1 MQPKKWVTGAAA
13 VSLALIATACTSGGG
28 TKSGGDTPSAGANTT
43 ASGQRAAG
51 QSASTKSGGSVTVAR
66 PLDVID
72 ISPDGSFLRSS
83 DSQIVNLI
91 ADGLYRIN
99 KDDKIEPALAASEP
113 TISADK
119 LSWTI
124 KLRSGITFSDGTPLS
139 SADVKF
145 SLDNAKKG
153 TQQGKLFKAITSIDA
168 PDPSTVVIHT
178 AAPNATLLWTLA
190 SFPAVILP
198 NNFEGKQAKDFYR
211 MPVGAGPFMIS
222 ERKPGTDLKLVRN
235 PKYYGTPAKLDSI
248 TFVPVADP
256 NTRVLKLRAGS
267 VDLIEDPPTQQVG
280 QLKGDSKFQVISLP
294 VGVMR
299 LGLNT
304 VKPPLNDVHFRRAV
318 SLALDR
324 DSMVKAVLGGGG
336 SKACAWISATF
347 LQGYQPAFG
356 CKYDVAAAKAEL
368 AQSATPTGA
377 SFSIVYDSAD
387 AQMPLTAQII
397 QSDLQKIGV
406 KVELNGTTNQLYK
419 AALAN
424 KTFQGRFSLFALAGD
439 PGLSVNNYIAT
450 GAESTSSNLLP
461 QITQEYQ
468 QSTSVFDDTARFKLY
483 DQIMDQ
489 IAENGDAV
497 ALYSPDKLWAAS
509 SKVVGA
515 SILPTNKLDFADIS
529 LTK

>member
-1 MQPKKWVTGAAA
+1 MQHRKWVTGAAA
-13 VSLALIATACTSGGG
+13 VSVALITTACTS
-28 TKSGGDTPSAGANTT
+28 SGGKAGNQTTPTTGGASSA
-43 ASGQRAAG
+43 AA
-51 QSASTKSGGSVTVAR
+51 QSASGSSAAPQGGGDITVAR

-99 KDDKIEPALAASEP
+99 KDDKIEPAIAAGMP
-113 TISADK
+113 TVSADQ

-124 KLRSGITFSDGTPLS
+124 KLRPGVTFSDGTPLT

-145 SLDNAKKG
+145 SLDNAKSGK
-153 TQQGKLFKAITSIDA
+153 QQGKLFQSITSIDA
-168 PDPSTVVIHT
+168 PDATTVVIHT
-178 AAPNATLLWTLA
+178 AAKNATLLWTLA
-190 SFPAVILP
+190 SFPAVIMP
-198 NNFEGKQAKDFYR
+198 KDFEGKAAKDFYQ
-211 MPVGAGPFMIS
+211 MPIGAGPFMIS

-235 PKYYGTPAKLDSI
+235 PKYYGTAAKLASI

-267 VDLIEDPPTQQVG
+267 VDLIEDPPTQQVA
-280 QLKGDSKFQVISLP
+280 QLKDKPGFQVISLP

-304 VKPPLNDVHFRRAV
+304 VKPPLDDVHFRRAV

-347 LQGYQPAFG
+347 LQGYQPDFG
-356 CKYDVAAAKAEL
+356 CKFDLDAAKSEL
-368 AQSATPTGA
+368 AQSSHPKGA

-387 AQMPLTAQII
+387 SQMPLTAQII
-397 QSDLQKIGV
+397 QSDLAKIGI

-439 PGLSVNNYIAT
+439 PGLSINNYIAT
-450 GAESTSSNLLP
+450 KAESTSSNLLP
-461 QITQEYQ
+461 QITQQYQ
-468 QSTSVFDDTARFKLY
+468 QSTSIFDDAARFKLY
-483 DQIMDQ
+483 DQIMDE
-489 IAENGDAV
+489 IAGNGDAV

-509 SKVVGA
+509 SKIKGA
-515 SILPTNKLDFADIS
+515 AILPTNKLNFADIS
-529 LTK
+529 VAK